1 MKRRIAG
8 WMALLLLPAL
18 AHANCFNGQ
27 LPQPEWGQAAAASS
41 LRLVLMQPNGQ
52 PFGAASGV
60 VVASSGTSRDP
71 GNRVLTAG
79 HVVREVARVPGAW
92 LAAWSSDGVF
102 LGRLETVAEASPG
115 PASRLSAHNVP
126 GGLRSGDAAVLRM
139 AAPSPD
145 GARLYPAIPGLRLA
159 QRQPTGLLV
168 GEFRTPAG
176 IDPGASGAGAI
187 ASDGTLLG
195 VTAFKAIDRTAS
207 RVQLLEPDAA
217 GGPARLIRL
226 PEQAQGYATTLADPA
241 ILAALGQAGQV
252 GRARGPLRLHVTVP
266 AYVAGAC
273 VVFRAAM
280 GPP

>member
-1 MKRRIAG
+1 MKRLVAG
-8 WMALLLLPAL
+8 LAALLLPYV

-27 LPQPEWGQAAAASS
+27 IPHPEWGRAAAASS
-41 LRLVLMQPNGQ
+41 LRLVLMQPSGQ

-60 VVASSGTSRDP
+60 VVASSGTSGDP
-71 GNRVLTAG
+71 SNRVLTAG
-79 HVVREVARVPGAW
+79 HVVREVAGVRGAW

-102 LGRLETVAEASPG
+102 LGRLEVAAEASPG
-115 PASRLSAHNVP
+115 PVARLSASNFSSGRF
-126 GGLRSGDAAVLRM
+126 GGAAALRLAE
-139 AAPSPD
+139 PSTD

-159 QRQPTGLLV
+159 QRQPSGLLA
-168 GEFRTPAG
+168 GEFGTPAG
-176 IDPGASGAGAI
+176 LDPGAAGAGVI

-195 VTAFKAIDRTAS
+195 VVAFKAVDRTAS
-207 RVQLLEPDAA
+207 RVQLLEPDTA

-226 PEQAQGYATTLADPA
+226 PDHAPGYATTLADPA
-241 ILAALGQAGQV
+241 ILAALGRAGQV

-280 GPP
+280 GPA

>member
-1 MKRRIAG
+1 MKRLIAG
-8 WMALLLLPAL
+8 LGGLLLLPAL
-18 AHANCFNGQ
+18 AQASCFSGQ
-27 LPQPEWGQAAAASS
+27 LPQPDWGQAAAASS
-41 LRLVLMQPNGQ
+41 LRLELMQSNGQ
-52 PFGAASGV
+52 RFGSASGV
-60 VVASSGTSRDP
+60 VVASSGTSGDP
-71 GNRVLTAG
+71 ADRVLTAG
-79 HVVREVARVPGAW
+79 HVVREVARMPGAW
-92 LAAWSSDGVF
+92 LAAWSSGGVF
-102 LGRLETVAEASPG
+102 LGRLETAAEASPG
-115 PASRLSAHNVP
+115 PAFRLSAHNVP
-126 GGLRSGDAAVLRM
+126 GGLRFGDAAVLRM
-139 AAPSPD
+139 AAPSAD

-159 QRQPTGLLV
+159 PRQPTGLLV

-176 IDPGASGAGAI
+176 IDPGASGAGVI

-195 VTAFKAIDRTAS
+195 VMAFKAIERTAS

-217 GGPARLIRL
+217 GGPPRMIRL
-226 PEQAQGYATTLADPA
+226 PEQGRGYATTLADPA